1 MSLKVFHLVF
11 IVLSIVLAF
20 GFAAWS
26 LVSYSGGRRSLDL
39 VFAGVGLGAGVA
51 LIFYFKYVLKK
62 LKDMSNI

>member
-1 MSLKVFHLVF
+1 MSLKVFHIVF

-26 LVSYSGGRRSLDL
+26 LVSYSGGKRSLDL

>member
-26 LVSYSGGRRSLDL
+26 LMSYSSGKRTLDL
-39 VFAGVGLGAGVA
+39 IFGVIGLGAGVA
-51 LIFYFKYVLKK
+51 LIFYFKFVLKK
-62 LKDMSNI
+62 LKNMSNL